1 MVQQGFSLQE
11 HTMKFSDKLQPGQ
24 LITQAEIESAT
35 GQQEAK
41 DPQAFALLLLRV
53 RADLIAHLKRIYGRE
68 LTVRIVKGDLLIL
81 NDREA
86 ADYNPKRYSQ
96 GLRIARRAHRRLMA
110 VDVTKLTPQERELHT
125 KVVCKQASALSAIR
139 SKPEAVA
146 THPQRPATP
155 KIMAGKQQ

>member
-1 MVQQGFSLQE
+1 MVQQGFSFQE

-24 LITQAEIESAT
+24 LITQSEIESAT

-53 RADLIAHLKRIYGRE
+53 RADLITHLKRIHGRE

-110 VDVTKLTPQERELHT
+110 VDVSKLTPEEREAHT

-139 SKPEAVA
+139 SKPEAVTA
-146 THPQRPATP
+146 HPQRPATP
-155 KIMAGKQQ
+155 KIMAGK